1 MSDDAA
7 PSDINELFSRDPM
20 KLSDLDIDRIIMEF
34 RKRRNIFNSNPAAA
48 AAKAPGK
55 ALTTKEK
62 AASSLKIEF
71 DL

>member
-1 MSDDAA
+1 MSDDA

-20 KLSDLDIDRIIMEF
+20 KLTDADIDKIIMEF

-48 AAKAPGK
+48 AAKPMSK
-55 ALTTKEK
+55 KLTAKES
-62 AASSLKIEF
+62 AVSSLKIEL